1 MLINK
6 KEMNCQFHLKEFSD
20 TSNFFYILLQINL
33 SNAEALVWDY
43 TTSPTPT
50 WNTISE
56 ADIDFSLPTYPPP
69 VFGKGNSKNRR
80 GFEGYDDQRLQL
92 FRQIEGLMEM

>member
-1 MLINK
+1 V
-6 KEMNCQFHLKEFSD
+6 
-20 TSNFFYILLQINL
+20 LLQINL
-33 SNAEALVWDY
+33 SGVEALVWDY

-56 ADIDFSLPTYPPP
+56 ADINFSLPTYSPP

-80 GFEGYDDQRLQL
+80 GFAGYDDQRLQL
-92 FRQIEGLMEM
+92 FRQIEGLMEL

>member
-1 MLINK
+1 L
-6 KEMNCQFHLKEFSD
+6 
-20 TSNFFYILLQINL
+20 YILLQINL
-33 SNAEALVWDY
+33 SLATALVWNY

-56 ADIDFSLPTYPPP
+56 ADINFSLPTYSLP

-80 GFEGYDDQRLQL
+80 GFAVYDDQRLQL
-92 FRQIEGLMEM
+92 FRQIEGLMEL